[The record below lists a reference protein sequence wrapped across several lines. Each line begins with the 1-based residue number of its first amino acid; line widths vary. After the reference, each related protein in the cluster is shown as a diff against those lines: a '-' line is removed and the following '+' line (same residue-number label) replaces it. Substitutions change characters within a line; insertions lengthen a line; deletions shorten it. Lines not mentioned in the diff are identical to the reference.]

1 LLDGISWAC
10 IHLPQFNYFYW
21 AQCPVIS
28 PGPMSHLRTTKQ
40 ASEVFVYPRRSLAL
54 ISCLLTS
61 LSATANDL
69 TIPPS
74 QPATS
79 TSRDLAAEA
88 PQNPASSEDNI
99 LAEDIELQNFDVW
112 ERIRK
117 GYAIPDLNNP
127 LVATHSTWYTA
138 RPDYLQRITQ
148 RASRYLFY
156 VVQELEKRNMPTELA
171 LLPFIESAFNPQAYS
186 TAKAAGMWQFIPST
200 GRDYNL
206 KQNVFRDERR
216 DVLASTNAALTYL
229 QRLYG
234 MFGDWQ
240 LALAAYNWGEG
251 SVSRAIAKAQ
261 AAGRLTDYNSLS
273 AYMPAETRNYY
284 PKLQAVKNI
293 IAAPAQYGI
302 MLPVVENQP
311 YFVSIKKTRDID
323 VKLAAQLAEL
333 PMEEFKALNPQFNR
347 PVITGSPNTQI
358 LLPHSNAEKFKEN
371 LSKWTRALSS
381 WTAHKVTAARERI
394 ESIAARFKTTPEL
407 IREVNAIPPNMHPKA
422 GSTVLVPKPP
432 AEADKDIGQEI
443 ADNAML
449 AYEPDEP
456 PRRKITIRTA
466 KRDTVAGIA
475 ARYKVKP
482 EDIRDWNNL
491 KNDKLTAGQS
501 LRLEVRAGRS
511 VANRGKGRPDANAER
526 KIAGK
531 SDKGS
536 DSRRIRTAER
546 HASKPTKIASV
557 KHSSK
562 TDRDSHRQAR

>member
-1 LLDGISWAC
+1 
-10 IHLPQFNYFYW
+10 
-21 AQCPVIS
+21 
-28 PGPMSHLRTTKQ
+28 MSHFRISKQ
-40 ASEVFVYPRRSLAL
+40 RSGFFVHSRLFIALIPCLAISLA
-54 ISCLLTS
+54 
-61 LSATANDL
+61 AQANDL
-69 TIPPS
+69 AIPPS
-74 QPATS
+74 QPSPNAGKDALTETTPNPATS
-79 TSRDLAAEA
+79 ET
-88 PQNPASSEDNI
+88 NV

-117 GYAIPDLNNP
+117 GYGIPDLNNP

-171 LLPFIESAFNPQAYS
+171 LLPFIESAFNPQAFS
-186 TAKAAGMWQFIPST
+186 SAKAAGMWQFIPST

-206 KQNVFRDERR
+206 KQNAFRDERR
-216 DVLASTNAALTYL
+216 DVIASTNAALTYL

-261 AAGRLTDYNSLS
+261 AAGRPTDYNSLS
-273 AYMPAETRNYY
+273 AYMPSETRNYY

-293 IAAPAQYGI
+293 ITAPAEYGI
-302 MLPVVENQP
+302 KLPVVENQP

-371 LSKWTRALSS
+371 LANWTRALSS

-422 GSTVLVPKPP
+422 GSTVLVPKPA
-432 AEADKDIGQEI
+432 AEADKDIGQEV

-456 PRRKITIRTA
+456 PRKKITIRA
-466 KRDTVAGIA
+466 GKRDTIASIA

-482 EDIRDWNNL
+482 EEIRDWNDL

-511 VANRGKGRPDANAER
+511 MANRGKGNLDTSTP
-526 KIAGK
+526 KKTAGK
-531 SDKGS
+531 TEKASEP
-536 DSRRIRTAER
+536 RRIGKPDR
-546 HASKPTKIASV
+546 HAGKPEKVASV
-557 KHSSK
+557 RHNAKNDK
-562 TDRDSHRQAR
+562 DTHRQAR

>member
-1 LLDGISWAC
+1 MPSLN
-10 IHLPQFNYFYW
+10 HLQQILRIF
-21 AQCPVIS
+21 
-28 PGPMSHLRTTKQ
+28 SHT
-40 ASEVFVYPRRSLAL
+40 RSLLL
-54 ISCLLTS
+54 ISAGLAFS
-61 LSATANDL
+61 SPVQAIDL

-79 TSRDLAAEA
+79 PAREPAFEALPDGDADDLPVKA
-88 PQNPASSEDNI
+88 D
-99 LAEDIELQNFDVW
+99 DIDLQNFDVW
-112 ERIRK
+112 DRIRK
-117 GYAIPDLNNP
+117 GFAIPDLNNP
-127 LVATHSTWYTA
+127 LVATHTTWYSA
-138 RPDYLQRITQ
+138 RPDYLQRITH
-148 RASRYLFY
+148 RASRYLFH
-156 VVQELEKRNMPTELA
+156 VVQELEKRDMPMELA

-186 TAKAAGMWQFIPST
+186 HAKAAGMWQFIPST

-229 QRLYG
+229 QKLYG

-261 AAGRLTDYNSLS
+261 AAGRPIDYNSLS

-293 IAAPAQYGI
+293 IAVPAQYGI
-302 MLPVVENQP
+302 KLPVVENQP
-311 YFVSIKKTRDID
+311 YFVTIKKTRDID

-333 PMEEFKALNPQFNR
+333 PMEEFRALNPQFNR

-358 LLPHSNAEKFKEN
+358 LLPRSNAEKFKEN
-371 LSKWTRALSS
+371 LSQWTRALSS

-394 ESIAARFKTTPEL
+394 EHIAARFKTTPEV
-407 IREVNAIPPNMHPKA
+407 IREVNAIPANMHPKA
-422 GSTVLVPKPP
+422 GSTVLVPKLPT
-432 AEADKDIGQEI
+432 EADKDIGQDV

-456 PRRKITIRTA
+456 PRRKITVKA
-466 KRDTVAGIA
+466 GKRDTVNTIA

-482 EDIRDWNNL
+482 DDVRRWNDL

-501 LRLEVRAGRS
+501 LHLEVRAGRQQAS
-511 VANRGKGRPDANAER
+511 RNKAKPDTAAQT
-526 KIAGK
+526 KVAGK
-531 SDKGS
+531 KEKAAEPRRQSKAEKSEKRANKPEKVASAKPAGKTDKA
-536 DSRRIRTAER
+536 SRR
-546 HASKPTKIASV
+546 
-557 KHSSK
+557 
-562 TDRDSHRQAR
+562 